1 MDRCVE
7 MCSLEMFLLQNVN
20 VNDKVLIIADTRL
33 TQRRSERKVD
43 SMLCKGDLAFFCNC
57 PVTLESLRLWTHERT
72 LGIPRNVG
80 DLETVE
86 FADVL
91 GAIAEDQHL
100 TRCAQVCFTGTEEDQ
115 AEQRD
120 HGTIDEVPRHGRRRR
135 CLGRC

>member
-20 VNDKVLIIADTRL
+20 VNDKVLIIADTRH

-80 DLETVE
+80 AL
-86 FADVL
+86 
-91 GAIAEDQHL
+91 
-100 TRCAQVCFTGTEEDQ
+100 
-115 AEQRD
+115 
-120 HGTIDEVPRHGRRRR
+120 
-135 CLGRC
+135 